1 VPENEGKFWHLLPL
15 LAKLEKRRLSRV
27 RLHELSDPVQDAPVL
42 LRQARVTIALE
53 IVRRSTWDDA
63 AARHAAAVI
72 SRDAIVVLLLCGRL
86 LGSLGRLRLRLN
98 LGLRLLRLKL
108 SMLGYMVIR
117 MLVVSLRPLA
127 RVLLLVCEDVLHLRR
142 QFSRL

>member
-27 RLHELSDPVQDAPVL
+27 RLHELSDPVQ
-42 LRQARVTIALE
+42 
-53 IVRRSTWDDA
+53 
-63 AARHAAAVI
+63 
-72 SRDAIVVLLLCGRL
+72 DAIVVLLLCGRL